1 MRSDIWLS
9 EGIWHHTTGCSR
21 WMCRILDW
29 YGDYAFRLWEILK
42 WFPSHT
48 DVYIWLSSEMFG
60 IFRWIKSEKLFFPIF
75 VKNDQFLKKFDQNWK
90 QKFFLIF
97 LYQNK
102 CTLGTV
108 HMPFFR
114 IFWFPRN
121 AEKDIG
127 FSAKKARNAK
137 LENLKF
143 LMPN

>member
-1 MRSDIWLS
+1 MHFIYWTGRSNMFSKFWGNKKHKAILGAFWPFLA
-9 EGIWHHTTGCSR
+9 ILKVWNHKITTGCSR

-29 YGDYAFRLWEILK
+29 YGGYAFRLWEILK

-60 IFRWIKSEKLFFPIF
+60 IFRWIKSEKLFFPIL

-102 CTLGTV
+102 CTLG
-108 HMPFFR
+108 R
-114 IFWFPRN
+114 
-121 AEKDIG
+121 
-127 FSAKKARNAK
+127 
-137 LENLKF
+137 
-143 LMPN
+143 